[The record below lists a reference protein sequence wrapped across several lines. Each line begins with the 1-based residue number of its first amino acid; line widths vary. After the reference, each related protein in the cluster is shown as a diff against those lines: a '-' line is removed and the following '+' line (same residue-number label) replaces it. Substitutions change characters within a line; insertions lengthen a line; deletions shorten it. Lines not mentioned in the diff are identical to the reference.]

1 MPSTKADESEADI
14 GAALQRLRIPFVRRV
29 TLERDGGEEE
39 AFLLDIG
46 VDGAFVEHDEPL
58 RTNELI
64 TIRFPWPGSEVPF
77 RARCRVAWWHD
88 KSAPLV
94 SKSLSSGAG
103 LQFTEMSEPDR
114 ERLHALLIEYSRQ
127 DPGVRR
133 FLRHWPEKERS
144 DDPTAG

>member
-1 MPSTKADESEADI
+1 MPRAKEGESDAPRD
-14 GAALQRLRIPFVRRV
+14 GALQRLRIPFVRRV
-29 TLERDGGEEE
+29 TLERNGGEEE

-46 VDGAFVEHDEPL
+46 LDGAFVERAEPL
-58 RTNELI
+58 QPNELI
-64 TIRFPWPGSEVPF
+64 TIRFHWPGSEVPF

-114 ERLHALLIEYSRQ
+114 ERLHGLLIEYSRQ

-144 DDPTAG
+144 DDPTSG